1 MRPQNRLRAR
11 LGNSRSAFFDLAAWS
26 RFQSWG
32 LNRFR
37 VAQNLR
43 PGPRPNS
50 SKRRSGR
57 CLSKSVIAA
66 TVAQLQKGG
75 LRLDSRESL
84 LKGGES
90 GPVVSPGHPEK
101 SELVRA
107 INYEA
112 DGFQMP
118 PTGKLDADSIGA
130 LTEWIREGAPWPDH
144 STGAGATQSGA
155 RMDFAERAQALV
167 VSTSAP
173 NDCAVDGRAELAAQP
188 GRCVPGS
195 SPSSSRLSACGGG

>member
-1 MRPQNRLRAR
+1 MTHDAVSQAPAAAGVNWRFSLVVFR
-11 LGNSRSAFFDLAAWS
+11 LGCVVAASILALAPIPSRAESPTGASAEFFEKK
-26 RFQSWG
+26 
-32 LNRFR
+32 
-37 VAQNLR
+37 VR
-43 PGPRPNS
+43 PVLVE
-50 SKRRSGR
+50 KCHR
-57 CLSKSVIAA
+57 CHGGK
-66 TVAQLQKGG
+66 LQKGG

-107 INYEA
+107 INYGA

-144 STGAGATQSGA
+144 STGGRAAQPGAA
-155 RMDFAERAQALV
+155 MNFAERAKHWSFQPLRRTAV
-167 VSTSAP
+167 PST
-173 NDCAVDGRAELAAQP
+173 AE
-188 GRCVPGS
+188 
-195 SPSSSRLSACGGG
+195 